1 MLGMSDTRVYEFGQ
15 FSLDVEVRRLT
26 RGGQVVPLTARLLDI
41 LLLLVRHRGEI
52 VSKDYLLREVWAGLI
67 IEENNLTVA
76 ISALR
81 KALGEKHGGH
91 EYIETVPKQGYRF
104 VAKVRESN
112 NHDEET
118 GETTQSIAVLPFE
131 NRMIGPEMDY
141 LTDGITEEVIGKL
154 SRLTHLRVMAFST
167 TSQYKGRSENPLVAG
182 REMGVGLVLTGKLR
196 RSAGELFVSVEL
208 VSVKDGTRIWGK
220 QYESEL
226 SGIISLQELIAQ
238 EVSENLPLKLT
249 RDESHQLVKGYTGNV
264 EAYYF
269 YLKGRYFWN
278 LRTAEGIRKGIQC
291 FEEAIRIDS
300 RYALAYAGLADGHHT
315 LATWNVLPPDNMYSK
330 AREAALKALE
340 IDDALSEAH
349 ASYAYIAFHS
359 WNWREA
365 DKEFKKAIALNPNN
379 DTALRWY
386 SIYLGAMGR
395 IEEALELVDKALK
408 LDPLSS
414 HTRTQVARLLYYA
427 RQYDRAVEQCDEA
440 IELHPKRAAA
450 PSVRG
455 LIYIKQERY
464 EEAIASITKGHRLLP
479 DDPESKALVGHA
491 YGSADRV
498 EEALQVLDGLLKLS
512 RQRYVPPH
520 LIAWIYIGLR
530 DLDNAFAWLEKSYAE
545 RSYVFGYVKAFPLFD
560 PIRSDPRYVELIARV
575 GLE

>member
-1 MLGMSDTRVYEFGQ
+1 MSDTRVYEFGQ

-26 RGGQVVPLTARLLDI
+26 REGQIVPLTARLLDI
-41 LLLLVRHRGEI
+41 LLLLIRHRGEI

-104 VAKVRESN
+104 VAKVRESSDR
-112 NHDEET
+112 DEEA

-131 NRMIGPEMDY
+131 NRMTGPEMDY
-141 LTDGITEEVIGKL
+141 LADGVTEEVIGKL
-154 SRLTHLRVMAFST
+154 SRLPHLRVMAFST
-167 TSQYKGRSENPLVAG
+167 TSQYKGRLENPLVAG

-196 RSAGELFVSVEL
+196 KSAGDLFASVEL

-226 SGIISLQELIAQ
+226 PGIISLQELIAQ

-249 RDESHQLVKGYTGNV
+249 GDESHQLAKGYTGNV
-264 EAYYF
+264 EAYYY

-300 RYALAYAGLADGHHT
+300 RYALAYAGLADGHHA
-315 LATWNVLPPDNMYSK
+315 LATWNVLPPENMFSTATK
-330 AREAALKALE
+330 AALKALE

-365 DKEFKKAIALNPNN
+365 DREFKRAIALNPNN

-395 IEEALELVDKALK
+395 LGESLEIVDKALK

-427 RQYDRAVEQCDEA
+427 RQYDRAVEQCNEA
-440 IELHPKRAAA
+440 IELHPKRASG

-455 LIYIKQERY
+455 LIYIQQGRH
-464 EEAIASITKGHRLLP
+464 EEAIASIIKGGRLLP
-479 DDPESKALVGHA
+479 DDPESNALVGHA
-491 YGSADRV
+491 YASAGRV
-498 EEALQVLDGLLKLS
+498 EEAHRVLDGLLQLS
-512 RQRYVPPH
+512 QQRYVPPH
-520 LIAWIYIGLR
+520 LIAWVYIGLR
-530 DLDNAFAWLEKSYAE
+530 DLDKSFEWLEKSYAE
-545 RSYVFGYVKAFPLFD
+545 RSYMFGYLKAFPLFD
-560 PIRSDPRYVELIARV
+560 PIRSDPRFIELMRRV